1 MNKMK
6 VAGNIGTQRQD
17 ESEKASR
24 KLGNKVPRNPLS
36 YRSPETAIDSKF
48 GPGDVVCR

>member
-1 MNKMK
+1 MNKMA
-6 VAGNIGTQRQD
+6 VAGNLGAQRQD

-24 KLGNKVPRNPLS
+24 KLGNKVPRNPLT

-48 GPGDVVCR
+48 GPGDTVSR